1 MFYSVAKARFSD
13 TFTIVKAAAAAG
25 VILASADP
33 ALYAAASLEGRQRRS
48 RRAGGGELCKPGAGR
63 VIRFSR
69 EKIKKDPI
77 LEKNLL
83 TRAITRYILE
93 PQSHR
98 GVVNMKA
105 VKIVDEIMRGQ
116 GKSKAELGRAVGIP
130 TEKNPTDV
138 INKRLKQEN
147 ISVNVMLE
155 MLGAMGYTMV
165 VVPTGSKLKDG
176 EYEVTI
182 DE

>member
-1 MFYSVAKARFSD
+1 
-13 TFTIVKAAAAAG
+13 
-25 VILASADP
+25 
-33 ALYAAASLEGRQRRS
+33 
-48 RRAGGGELCKPGAGR
+48 
-63 VIRFSR
+63 
-69 EKIKKDPI
+69 
-77 LEKNLL
+77 
-83 TRAITRYILE
+83 
-93 PQSHR
+93 
-98 GVVNMKA
+98 MKA
-105 VKIVDEIMRGQ
+105 VKIVDKIMRDQ
-116 GKSKAELGRAVGIP
+116 GKSKADLGRAVGIP

-155 MLGAMGYTMV
+155 MLGAMGYTMA